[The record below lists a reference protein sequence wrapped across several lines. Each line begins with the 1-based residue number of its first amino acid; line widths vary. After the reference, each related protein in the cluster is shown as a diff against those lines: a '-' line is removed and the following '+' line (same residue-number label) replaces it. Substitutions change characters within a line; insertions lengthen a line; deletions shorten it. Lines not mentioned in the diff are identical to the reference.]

1 MWQFQI
7 KFLDKYIK
15 NLILKKGARIPAI
28 YIGTFWESIPRNFL
42 DKIPNVLEKIEKSW
56 KKNKTIHTVFKIST
70 DLFQV
75 RHGSLSLQTNTRKIN
90 KQENVNKQ
98 CQTSFLTRKKN
109 KKNPRKFQENF
120 KKFQKIPANA
130 WKKILETSWKKIL
143 RKTYLIRS
151 LVQAADELCSR
162 FFWVFWN
169 PQKWFQ
175 VFSYLLHQFWH

>member
-7 KFLDKYIK
+7 KFLDKYIRK
-15 NLILKKGARIPAI
+15 LKKNQEFQLFIMEQSGKVFQETSLIKFQM
-28 YIGTFWESIPRNFL
+28 FWRKL
-42 DKIPNVLEKIEKSW
+42 KKSW

-109 KKNPRKFQENF
+109 KENPGKIFRKIPENSRKLLKIPGNSRKLQEVAE
-120 KKFQKIPANA
+120 KFQKIPG
-130 WKKILETSWKKIL
+130 KKSWKHPGK
-143 RKTYLIRS
+143 KSWGKPT
-151 LVQAADELCSR
+151 
-162 FFWVFWN
+162 W
-169 PQKWFQ
+169 
-175 VFSYLLHQFWH
+175 

>member
-15 NLILKKGARIPAI
+15 NLMKKEAKSPAI

-75 RHGSLSLQTNTRKIN
+75 RHGSLSLQTNTRKN
-90 KQENVNKQ
+90 KQ
-98 CQTSFLTRKKN
+98 TRKCKQTVPN
-109 KKNPRKFQENF
+109 VVSYKKRRT
-120 KKFQKIPANA
+120 KKFQKIPG
-130 WKKILETSWKKIL
+130 KFQKIPKNS
-143 RKTYLIRS
+143 RKL
-151 LVQAADELCSR
+151 
-162 FFWVFWN
+162 
-169 PQKWFQ
+169 
-175 VFSYLLHQFWH
+175 